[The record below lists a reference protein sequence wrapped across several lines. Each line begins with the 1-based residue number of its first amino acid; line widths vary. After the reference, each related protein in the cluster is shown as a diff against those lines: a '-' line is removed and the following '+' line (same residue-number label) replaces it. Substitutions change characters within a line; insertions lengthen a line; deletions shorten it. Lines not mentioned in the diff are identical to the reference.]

1 MENVKLHVHTPFTLR
16 HDDGTLE
23 QFSEG
28 ERDFPVAVAEHW
40 YVKHHT
46 RAPGDAPKP
55 AVEPVDGADLAAAR
69 AVLDA
74 QAAQLSAARDE
85 VSAEAGRLAAQRVEL
100 EAMERDL
107 AARADGLDMREA
119 AVDVRE
125 QTLATREK
133 EHDARVA
140 ALDAAQKPPADN
152 GTQRGGKRA

>member
-1 MENVKLHVHTPFTLR
+1 MEKVKLHIHTPFTLR

-23 QFSEG
+23 QFSVG
-28 ERDFPVAVAEHW
+28 ERDIPVAVAEHW

-55 AVEPVDGADLAAAR
+55 AAAPVDGADLAAAR
-69 AVLDA
+69 AALDA

-85 VSAEAGRLAAQRVEL
+85 ISAEAGRLAAQRVEL

-119 AVDVRE
+119 AIDVRE
-125 QTLATREK
+125 QTLAAREQ
-133 EHDARVA
+133 EH
-140 ALDAAQKPPADN
+140 AAQKPPADT